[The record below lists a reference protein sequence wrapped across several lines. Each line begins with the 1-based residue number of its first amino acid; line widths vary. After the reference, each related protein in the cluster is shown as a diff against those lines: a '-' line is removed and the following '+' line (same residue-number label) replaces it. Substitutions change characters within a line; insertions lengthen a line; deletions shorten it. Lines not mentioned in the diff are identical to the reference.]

1 MAPRS
6 RLTTAIRARAHSVLG
21 WTAYQLGWAG
31 AARRRYERV
40 LVLRGADFRAYVQ
53 LGRIAFDQGDY
64 AGWRREFE
72 HARRTDPARFARL
85 QHPLELFEPRLAGTR
100 LEVRNIRR
108 PVEDSIARGERA
120 TWSEAERTS
129 APDAAAQGGDD
140 SHAGD
145 RDANVGDPELLDL
158 QSAGDPFGTLGG
170 AFSADGAPQTDPGAS
185 ADPVPPLP
193 PDASVTHDDFSSAS
207 ERRRFE
213 LRRPIDQREIARCNL
228 NDLARR
234 LSG

>member
-1 MAPRS
+1 M
-6 RLTTAIRARAHSVLG
+6 LG
-21 WTAYQLGWAG
+21 WTAYQLGRA
-31 AARRRYERV
+31 ATARRHYERV
-40 LVLRGADFRAYVQ
+40 LVLRGSDFRAYVQ

-100 LEVRNIRR
+100 LDLRSLRR
-108 PVEDSIARGERA
+108 PPEDPSARDDRA
-120 TWSEAERTS
+120 TWRAAEPSQPSSR
-129 APDAAAQGGDD
+129 AEDADVSTGGLP
-140 SHAGD
+140 
-145 RDANVGDPELLDL
+145 VMEPGDPELLDL
-158 QSAGDPFGTLGG
+158 QGTADPFGAVRGSVEPAG
-170 AFSADGAPQTDPGAS
+170 PAEADDDP
-185 ADPVPPLP
+185 DPLPPLP
-193 PDASVTHDDFSSAS
+193 PDASVTRDDFSSAS

-213 LRRPIDQREIARCNL
+213 LRRPIDRREIARCNL